1 MFSVPKIHYL
11 AGWAYCFQVS
21 SAGVPALRADA
32 LQLFRLGYLGL
43 RERRPP
49 LEQVAGHSQ
58 SLQQLTPP
66 PPLSRVALEK
76 GGGGEGIIV

>member
-32 LQLFRLGYLGL
+32 LQLFRLGYLGP
-43 RERRPP
+43 REKRPP

-58 SLQQLTPP
+58 SLQQL
-66 PPLSRVALEK
+66 SRVALEQ
-76 GGGGEGIIV
+76 GAGGERITV